1 MAMDNDREWNRIE
14 QELRR
19 QPAVNRAAIAR
30 IMTEIHRAPRRSWL
44 ARAWD
49 WMAEPKLTLSPITA
63 LATMGIV
70 VAAAVGIARLD
81 SGSAVVP
88 GSESAVA
95 NGGQVTRVLPVST
108 GAQRQDVQFV
118 LVADSATDVRI
129 VGDFNDWDARATP
142 LRRSGSGG
150 VWSVV
155 VPLAPGRHVYA
166 FVIDGKQWIADAAAP
181 QAPENEFGTPKSIIM
196 VGGSS

>member
-1 MAMDNDREWNRIE
+1 METDREWSRIE
-14 QELRR
+14 HELRR
-19 QPAVNRAAIAR
+19 QPAVDRTAIAR
-30 IMTEIHRAPRRSWL
+30 IMTEIHRAPRKSWL

-70 VAAAVGIARLD
+70 LAAAIGVARRD
-81 SGSAVVP
+81 SGSAVLP
-88 GSESAVA
+88 GSDSAVPT
-95 NGGQVTRVLPVST
+95 GGQATRVSPVSA

-142 LRRSGSGG
+142 LRRTGSGG

-166 FVIDGKQWIADAAAP
+166 FVVDGKQWIADAAAP
-181 QAPENEFGTPKSIIM
+181 QAPENEFGNPNSIIM